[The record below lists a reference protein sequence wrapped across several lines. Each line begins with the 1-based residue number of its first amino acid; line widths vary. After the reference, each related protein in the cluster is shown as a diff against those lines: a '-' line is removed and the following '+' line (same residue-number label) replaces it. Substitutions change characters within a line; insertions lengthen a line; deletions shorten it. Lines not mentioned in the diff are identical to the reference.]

1 MSNSIATALEPVAYS
16 KSSAQF
22 VEIYNAKKLS
32 DKSGADWDDKTNPLL
47 IELKREIKNHY
58 LKAQDYTCAYCQQ
71 KIIVDHNGAWDT
83 EHIAPRESYPS
94 FMFVPENLCVSCK
107 DCNGAKSNKPVLAN
121 RSRRTFPRHSKD
133 YTICHPHFDIYSKHI
148 RVIGEAVL
156 YLPRTKK
163 GQALIEM
170 CGLLRFVYG
179 FADYEISDLNFGTK
193 VVALGTELQNAQ
205 SAFEQIAIAQILKTM
220 LDEGLRGAALKQL
233 KQMEL

>member
-1 MSNSIATALEPVAYS
+1 M
-16 KSSAQF
+16 
-22 VEIYNAKKLS
+22 
-32 DKSGADWDDKTNPLL
+32 
-47 IELKREIKNHY
+47 
-58 LKAQDYTCAYCQQ
+58 
-71 KIIVDHNGAWDT
+71 
-83 EHIAPRESYPS
+83 
-94 FMFVPENLCVSCK
+94 
-107 DCNGAKSNKPVLAN
+107 
-121 RSRRTFPRHSKD
+121 
-133 YTICHPHFDIYSKHI
+133 
-148 RVIGEAVL
+148 IGEAVL